1 MKKYIIICLLSIT
14 LNAVGQVKTYTSN
27 YQISE
32 SDASVGTVPYKVII
46 DEGKLDKTYNG
57 YVKLID
63 LQQNS
68 ILLTLRTK
76 YLKTTNDED
85 GTTYWFKIYGSPKFN
100 VVKECLWAKPQ
111 NIKGNIYRS
120 IIIFSNY
127 DDNGTRINDLG
138 FLSNATTDKRRNDA
152 VETNNAPSI
161 VVTGTVYQVVAQKAY
176 FYDLTEYGASRRNG
190 YLVEGERITALK
202 EKDGLVY
209 CEFTNVTTKKTSK
222 GWISKD
228 CLDKPNSIITPVN
241 TDNSAYT
248 VLLKYDG
255 RYTQEVNFFKQ
266 SLVVAELKKIM
277 GNNYSMFV
285 NNFLS
290 SCTGVQIIVRNKVV
304 IVDTFI
310 PHAGPYNRGILF
322 IDAVN
327 HQSFLYWNDSEGKNH
342 FYGKTPVSNIMAHCI
357 EQQLQTNQ
365 QYAAD
370 PDRAIMQGILKKAT
384 VK

>member
-1 MKKYIIICLLSIT
+1 MKRYLIALL
-14 LNAVGQVKTYTSN
+14 LFVNFNCFGQLKTYLSS

-46 DEGKLDKTYNG
+46 DEGKLDKAYNG

-63 LQQNS
+63 VQQNS
-68 ILLTLRTK
+68 TLLTLKTK

-85 GTTYWFKIYGSPKFN
+85 GTTYWFKLYGNPKFN

-138 FLSNATTDKRRNDA
+138 FLSNVTSDKRRNDA
-152 VETNNAPSI
+152 VETNNAPST
-161 VVTGTVYQVVAQKAY
+161 VVTGTIYQVVAQKAY
-176 FYDLTEYGASRRNG
+176 FYDLTEHGASRRNG
-190 YLVEGERITALK
+190 YLVKGEPITALK

-228 CLDKPNSIITPVN
+228 CLDKPNSIIPPVN

-266 SLVVAELKKIM
+266 PIVVTELKKMM
-277 GNNYSMFV
+277 GNNYSKFV
-285 NNFLS
+285 STFLS
-290 SCTGVQIIVRNKVV
+290 SCAGVQIKIRNKVLM
-304 IVDTFI
+304 VDTFI
-310 PHAGPYNRGILF
+310 PHAGPNNRVLFF
-322 IDAVN
+322 IDAIN
-327 HQSFLYWNDSEGKNH
+327 HQSFLYWNDSDGKNN
-342 FYGKTPVSNIMAHCI
+342 FFGKAPVSNIMKHCM
-357 EQQLQTNQ
+357 EQQLQTNP
-365 QYAAD
+365 QYGVDAD
-370 PDRAIMQGILKKAT
+370 RSIMKIVLEKAT
-384 VK
+384 L